1 MSAIIKKNSQGYNYR
16 YTDLAETHRYL
27 EEAGQSYFQEIEVV
41 DGIDYVVTI
50 CLDATGK
57 ELRRC
62 RGCRIPAISGKGNPA
77 QELGSA
83 LTYARRYSLWMAF
96 GLATADDDGAALNP
110 VKPNKRGAKPDG
122 KATGKSSRTAGL
134 DRSAEVNRI
143 SLLVNSGRLSLEEV
157 QATVRKYGAAKMNDL
172 SDDAFTE
179 CVAVLT
185 KPRQSSYEAPYCHQ
199 GS

>member
-1 MSAIIKKNSQGYNYR
+1 MTTHEFDAYLDMQHGDYFEPPYHEDSL
-16 YTDLAETHRYL
+16 LAE
-27 EEAGQSYFQEIEVV
+27 QERDFHEMESERTV
-41 DGIDYVVTI
+41 
-50 CLDATGK
+50 A
-57 ELRRC
+57 LRRE
-62 RGCRIPAISGKGNPA
+62 GA
-77 QELGSA
+77 QEA
-83 LTYARRYSLWMAF
+83 LTQLREVFRNHNSYARRYSLWMAF
-96 GLATADDDGAALNP
+96 GLATADDDGVALNP
-110 VKPNKRGAKPDG
+110 VKPTKRGAKPDG

-157 QATVRKYGAAKMNDL
+157 QATVRKYGTAKMNDL